1 METKQDKI
9 SQVLSQNGAFF
20 AFSDKQFNEQKQEGI
35 KYVSMGAGLICPKEN
50 ADKLNKELDIAI
62 KETKQAEKEAREA
75 RAKAL
80 KIDKLPRAERINN
93 RKILI
98 KEATSR
104 INNYMDSE
112 TLVDY
117 CQELDEAKEQELVEI
132 IDRLINA
139 IEWRVNDR
147 PEVASLYRENIKTIK
162 ELKVEIVE
170 IINE

>member
-1 METKQDKI
+1 MEKDKI
-9 SQVLSQNGAFF
+9 SQVLNNNGAFF
-20 AFSDKQFNEQKQEGI
+20 AFSDKQFNEQKKDNI

-50 ADKLNKELDIAI
+50 ADKLDKELTQAT
-62 KETKQAEKEAREA
+62 KEIRQAEKEAREA

-112 TLVDY
+112 ALVDY

-132 IDRLINA
+132 INRLINA

-147 PEVASLYRENIKTIK
+147 PEVADIYNENKKIIQ
-162 ELKVEIVE
+162 ELKVELLE
-170 IINE
+170 IIKE

>member
-1 METKQDKI
+1 MTKDEKI
-9 SQVLSQNGAFF
+9 SKVLDDNQAFF
-20 AFSDKQFNEQKQEGI
+20 AFSTKQFEEAKKPDI

-50 ADKLNKELDIAI
+50 ARKLNTELNEAI
-62 KETKQAEKEAREA
+62 KLDRKEAKEKLEA

-132 IDRLINA
+132 IDKLINA

-147 PEVASLYRENIKTIK
+147 PEVADIYNENIKIIQ
-162 ELKVEIVE
+162 ELKVEILE
-170 IINE
+170 IIKE